1 MTSRFRFVSTGTRI
15 GQTPRTLGLGIAL
28 AVTLSSGAQAQ
39 LTSPIGSSSQTST
52 QSATP
57 SSSQATMAV
66 PQTQSAGGYAPTVIE
81 QPASDPREAIPA
93 AMQGAGP
100 LSNPPEAP
108 PPPAPPSEF
117 ETYVSKLA
125 GKPLRRF
132 GSDLLLPEARDF
144 TLPGTT
150 AIPGDYRLNPG
161 DQLLLNLAGSI
172 QASALRLT
180 IDSEGRIFVPRVGTI
195 TVGSLRYADLAATIT
210 REVGRQYRNFTVDVS
225 VSRLHGLTVYVT
237 GFARRPGAY
246 TVNSLS
252 TLVNAV
258 MAAGGPAAGGSFR
271 SIRLSRNGR
280 IISDFD
286 FYDLL
291 LRGDKS
297 GDKTLQN
304 GDVIYVAP
312 SGKQVA
318 VLGSVNRE
326 AIFEIAPGETLVD
339 AVSDAGG
346 INTVAD
352 DSRLMVLDTLDRTT
366 GWQQLSAADARNRKV
381 ERGQIVRVLSDAGIA
396 RPIDSQPVLVT
407 VGGEV
412 RHPGRYY
419 FAPGTHLA
427 DVIERAGGLTSQAFP
442 YAGVITRESVKA
454 QQRESFAR
462 ALADMELL
470 LRTQPLVSVNRA
482 QLTQAGSIALID
494 SVVKKMREREP
505 SGRLVLDIPVTA
517 TSLPGDI
524 VVENNDTIEIPTRPV
539 TIGVF
544 GSVASPASF
553 AYRDGMTI
561 GDAVALAGG
570 AQRLADKSGVFV
582 IRANGTVIAMH
593 KATYREKALPGDLVY
608 MPVDAA
614 RGEFWARFRDI
625 TTSLFGGLV
634 GAASIKGLAG

>member
-81 QPASDPREAIPA
+81 QPASDPREAIPT

-100 LSNPPEAP
+100 LANPLEAP